1 VGQPF
6 LRHGTALT
14 SPSPPPPPQTL
25 LPAHSQ
31 GARAIIFDLSFVL
44 KWEGTLVDA
53 AGEKIGVGDGEV
65 VVTDLD
71 QDSFTLVTSGSA
83 GGGSSTSSTSSS
95 GGKRCKL
102 EVPLKIRAAE
112 DGGAKD
118 DALARIFTRHGL
130 PLLQARL
137 AEYCAELLSYEG

>member
-1 VGQPF
+1 M
-6 LRHGTALT
+6 
-14 SPSPPPPPQTL
+14 
-25 LPAHSQ
+25 
-31 GARAIIFDLSFVL
+31 L

-53 AGEKIGVGDGEV
+53 AGDKTGVGDGEV

-71 QDSFTLVTSGSA
+71 QDSFTLVSSGSS
-83 GGGSSTSSTSSS
+83 GSSG

-118 DALARIFTRHGL
+118 DDLARIFTRHGL

>member
-6 LRHGTALT
+6 LRHGTAHT
-14 SPSPPPPPQTL
+14 HPPPSPLPPSFARTRPRP
-25 LPAHSQ
+25 Q

-44 KWEGTLVDA
+44 KWEGSLVDA
-53 AGEKIGVGDGEV
+53 AGERLGVGDGEV

-71 QDSFTLVTSGSA
+71 QDSFTVVS
-83 GGGSSTSSTSSS
+83 GGGGGGGGGDCASS
-95 GGKRCKL
+95 GKRCKL

-118 DALARIFTRHGL
+118 DELARIFKRHGL